1 MFYTPYY
8 ETPTKG
14 SIMTKND
21 WTKFLFFVLGV
32 LVTTGMN
39 IGSIL
44 VLRMEIT
51 KRMKRSETFLT
62 ESEKI
67 MEEFRNTDEN
77 DRERQN
83 ELSEQYVKL
92 MEQYGL

>member
-1 MFYTPYY
+1 
-8 ETPTKG
+8 
-14 SIMTKND
+14 MTKND

-44 VLRMEIT
+44 VLRMKIT
-51 KRMKRSETFLT
+51 KRMKRSETFLS
-62 ESEKI
+62 ESERI

-83 ELSEQYVKL
+83 ELSEEYVKL

>member
-1 MFYTPYY
+1 
-8 ETPTKG
+8 
-14 SIMTKND
+14 MTKND

-44 VLRMEIT
+44 VLRMKVT
-51 KRMKRSETFLT
+51 KRMKRSEAFLT
-62 ESEKI
+62 ESERI
-67 MEEFRNTDEN
+67 FEEFRNTDEN

-92 MEQYGL
+92 MEQYGM

>member
-1 MFYTPYY
+1 
-8 ETPTKG
+8 
-14 SIMTKND
+14 MTKND

-39 IGSIL
+39 LGSIL
-44 VLRMEIT
+44 VLRMKIT
-51 KRMKRSETFLT
+51 KRMKHSETFLS
-62 ESEKI
+62 ESERI

-83 ELSEQYVKL
+83 ELSEEYVKL

>member
-1 MFYTPYY
+1 
-8 ETPTKG
+8 
-14 SIMTKND
+14 MTKTD
-21 WTKFLFFVLGV
+21 WTKFLYFVLGV

-39 IGSIL
+39 LGSIL
-44 VLRMEIT
+44 VLRAKIT
-51 KRMKRSETFLT
+51 KRMKRSETFLS
-62 ESEKI
+62 ESERI

-83 ELSEQYVKL
+83 ELSEEYVKL

>member
-1 MFYTPYY
+1 
-8 ETPTKG
+8 
-14 SIMTKND
+14 MTKND

-32 LVTTGMN
+32 LVTTGLN

-44 VLRMEIT
+44 VLRMKIT

-62 ESEKI
+62 ESERI

-77 DRERQN
+77 DRARQN
-83 ELSEQYVKL
+83 ELSEEYVKL

>member
-1 MFYTPYY
+1 
-8 ETPTKG
+8 
-14 SIMTKND
+14 MTKND

-44 VLRMEIT
+44 VLRAKIT
-51 KRMKRSETFLT
+51 KRMNRSETFLS
-62 ESEKI
+62 ESERI

-83 ELSEQYVKL
+83 ELSEEFIKL

>member
-1 MFYTPYY
+1 
-8 ETPTKG
+8 
-14 SIMTKND
+14 MTKND

-44 VLRMEIT
+44 VLRMKIT

>member
-1 MFYTPYY
+1 
-8 ETPTKG
+8 
-14 SIMTKND
+14 MTKND

-44 VLRMEIT
+44 VLRSKIT
-51 KRMKRSETFLT
+51 KRMKRSEAFLS
-62 ESEKI
+62 ESERI

-83 ELSEQYVKL
+83 ELSEEYVKL

>member
-1 MFYTPYY
+1 
-8 ETPTKG
+8 
-14 SIMTKND
+14 MTKND

-44 VLRMEIT
+44 VLRAKIT
-51 KRMKRSETFLT
+51 KRMKRSETFLA

-77 DRERQN
+77 DREKQN
-83 ELSEQYVKL
+83 ELSEQYVAL
-92 MEQYGL
+92 MEKYL